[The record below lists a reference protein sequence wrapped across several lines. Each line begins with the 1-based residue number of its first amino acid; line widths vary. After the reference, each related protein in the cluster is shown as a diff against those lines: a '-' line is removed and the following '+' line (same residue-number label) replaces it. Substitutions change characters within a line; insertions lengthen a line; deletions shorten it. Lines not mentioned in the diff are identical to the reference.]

1 MENYENDELHQE
13 NEYTQPE
20 APEEPQYNA
29 YEQPYSGAGVG
40 RKESPYADSPYVM
53 NHHNEGYQ
61 RQEPYQ
67 NQNSY
72 VPPVQ
77 PPVTPAG
84 AYQEPPR
91 KAPKKKKKGG
101 KVWKGILAAVLTV
114 ALVAGGCGITAWMV
128 NDQWTAK
135 TEQLTQSFNQ
145 QIAGLQA
152 QIDANSN
159 ASTGNSVSGS
169 PVSTDGGLTPS
180 QVYAQNV
187 GSVVAISNQSTTNY
201 FGQVSETASS
211 GSGFILT
218 EDGYVVTNYHVV
230 EGATKL
236 TVITYDSTEYDAQL
250 IGYDENNDIAIL
262 KVDATGLE
270 AATIGSSDDLI
281 VGDQVVAI
289 GNPLGEL
296 TSTLTVGYISA
307 KERIVTSDSTQINM
321 MQTDAAINP
330 GNSGGPL
337 FNMKGEVIGITT
349 AKYSGS
355 TSSGA
360 SIEGIGFAIP
370 IDDVIGLIESYREFG
385 YDNGA
390 YLGVMVRTVDSDTA
404 SMYGLPLGSYVESV
418 TAGSCAETAGIQ
430 AKDIIIGIGGYTVE
444 SNVDLTR
451 SLRKFSA
458 GDTTTIKV
466 YRGGQELTLTITLDE
481 KPHEEATAQE
491 STEGSEM
498 PENGTYEEWY
508 KFFFGNGKNGG

>member
-1 MENYENDELHQE
+1 MENHENEQLRQE
-13 NEYTQPE
+13 NEYTQGSQ
-20 APEEPQYNA
+20 APQTPQPG
-29 YEQPYSGAGVG
+29 QPYSGEGVG
-40 RKESPYADSPYVM
+40 RKESPFEGSPYGADTS
-53 NHHNEGYQ
+53 NSTAGCQYQ
-61 RQEPYQ
+61 P
-67 NQNSY
+67 QNSY
-72 VPPVQ
+72 VPPV
-77 PPVTPAG
+77 PP
-84 AYQEPPR
+84 QERRPV
-91 KAPKKKKKGG
+91 KAKKKGR
-101 KVWKGILAAVLTV
+101 VWKTVLASVLTV
-114 ALVAGGCGITAWMV
+114 ALVAAGCSLTAWMV
-128 NDQWTAK
+128 NDRWSAK
-135 TEQLTQSFNQ
+135 TARMTESFNE
-145 QIAGLQA
+145 QIADLQE
-152 QIDANSN
+152 QIDANSS
-159 ASTGNSVSGS
+159 AAKGNSVSGS
-169 PVSTDGGLTPS
+169 PMSTDGGLTPS

-201 FGQVSETASS
+201 FGQISETASS

-236 TVITYDSTEYDAQL
+236 TVLTYDSTEYDAQL

-262 KVDATGLE
+262 KVEAEGLQ

-307 KERIVTSDSTQINM
+307 KERIVTSDNTQINM

-370 IDDVIGLIESYREFG
+370 IDDVIGMIESYRDFG

-390 YLGVMVRTVDSDTA
+390 YLGVMVRSVDSDTS

-430 AKDIIIGIGGYTVE
+430 PKDIIIGIGDYTVE

-466 YRGGQELTLTITLDE
+466 YRSGQELSLSITLDE
-481 KPHEEATAQE
+481 KPHEET
-491 STEGSEM
+491 STEEPTAGSEM

-508 KFFFGNGKNGG
+508 KFFFGNGNNGG